1 MAFATTTLVVVVW
14 AVAAVT
20 TVAVFVAAFR
30 LAIRPLYL
38 RAHYTAQGV
47 RGLPFRPLVGNISEL
62 RAGRNLPYGT
72 LGESFR
78 ARYGPVYVSG
88 LPARQHHTTP
98 PRSVRP
104 PPSVTRCAARPRRP
118 KRACGVG
125 AWRCASASCF
135 ALLLWPLSR
144 CVVLFTACRPGVAR
158 APYRSRLTLVTST
171 ASPRYYLFLG
181 PTFRLQVRPTSLP
194 TVFCDSLP
202 AAGHGAHTA
211 LVTFAA
217 RSLTLP
223 WSNPSC
229 IRTATAGRRCIEGL
243 ASPGRRMD
251 HSHVISAVCDGVSR
265 RRRSARL
272 ATCLDRVCSCLKAS
286 YTPASVVPSLQRF
299 DLRGCKR

>member
-118 KRACGVG
+118 KLHVAWEHGV
-125 AWRCASASCF
+125 AQARP
-135 ALLLWPLSR
+135 ALLCCCGR
-144 CVVLFTACRPGVAR
+144 CR
-158 APYRSRLTLVTST
+158 AALCCSLHVGP
-171 ASPRYYLFLG
+171 ASPAR
-181 PTFRLQVRPTSLP
+181 
-194 TVFCDSLP
+194 
-202 AAGHGAHTA
+202 HTE
-211 LVTFAA
+211 V
-217 RSLTLP
+217 
-223 WSNPSC
+223 
-229 IRTATAGRRCIEGL
+229 G
-243 ASPGRRMD
+243 
-251 HSHVISAVCDGVSR
+251 
-265 RRRSARL
+265 
-272 ATCLDRVCSCLKAS
+272 
-286 YTPASVVPSLQRF
+286 
-299 DLRGCKR
+299 

>member
-125 AWRCASASCF
+125 AWRCASASCL

-158 APYRSRLTLVTST
+158 APYRSRLTLVTSHRFT
-171 ASPRYYLFLG
+171 
-181 PTFRLQVRPTSLP
+181 QVLP
-194 TVFCDSLP
+194 VS
-202 AAGHGAHTA
+202 GAHIQT
-211 LVTFAA
+211 
-217 RSLTLP
+217 S
-223 WSNPSC
+223 S
-229 IRTATAGRRCIEGL
+229 
-243 ASPGRRMD
+243 
-251 HSHVISAVCDGVSR
+251 
-265 RRRSARL
+265 
-272 ATCLDRVCSCLKAS
+272 AS
-286 YTPASVVPSLQRF
+286 YVLAHRVLRFTPRGWPRCSHCACDVRRQIADPAMVKSVLHTHSDCWKKVHRGACFTRASHGPLTR
-299 DLRGCKR
+299 DLGCV